1 MSGGQFPHGKLNEHD
16 EGVLRLD
23 VAADV
28 ENGVVLMHFGK
39 PVAWLGLT
47 ADVALELASALIAK
61 AQEVEAVARDRVRV
75 AAICAH
81 CCAMIEDARSHVCAG
96 NGEVQ

>member
-1 MSGGQFPHGKLNEHD
+1 MTGGQFPHGKLNEHD
-16 EGVLRLD
+16 EGALRLD

-61 AQEVEAVARDRVRV
+61 AQDVEAVARDRVRV

-81 CCAMIEDARSHVCAG
+81 CRAVVENAAAHMCPRK
-96 NGEVQ
+96 GEVQ